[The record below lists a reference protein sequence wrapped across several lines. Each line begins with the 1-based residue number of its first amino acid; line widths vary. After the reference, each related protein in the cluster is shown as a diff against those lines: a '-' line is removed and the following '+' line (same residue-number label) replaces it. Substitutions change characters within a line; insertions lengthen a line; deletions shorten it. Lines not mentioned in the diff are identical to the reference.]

1 MDLYYKD
8 ELHLIEKGYKKLAN
22 SIHEIVKDPKKDLQ
36 HYPNI
41 TYDQPVI
48 KTNTHFPPLPTK
60 SMLST
65 IKVYTNNLTNS
76 TRMPLNKYTLLKN
89 IGATKAKENEMVV
102 TARNC
107 SERINKKIS
116 TRTPTFPSLE
126 KQNTITTTINNNN
139 NNNNNN
145 NHNHDKNNTSNSKES
160 NNTLIT
166 IVLPKTDTKF
176 NYAKKKKHHFLKK
189 HCQEKTLILKNIHR
203 RIKYLCRNLKMENQ
217 QGN

>member
-76 TRMPLNKYTLLKN
+76 TRMPLNKYALLKN

-107 SERINKKIS
+107 NERINKKIS
-116 TRTPTFPSLE
+116 TRTPTFPFWKNRTPSPPPLIITTTTTTTTT
-126 KQNTITTTINNNN
+126 TITTMTRTTPVIVR
-139 NNNNNN
+139 
-145 NHNHDKNNTSNSKES
+145 KA
-160 NNTLIT
+160 IT
-166 IVLPKTDTKF
+166 
-176 NYAKKKKHHFLKK
+176 
-189 HCQEKTLILKNIHR
+189 R
-203 RIKYLCRNLKMENQ
+203 
-217 QGN
+217 